1 MPPRPGVIG
10 HCYNA
15 LSPSTI
21 DGNMCEQK
29 FAFVSPSTLGK
40 SSIVGISME
49 QDIDL
54 LYRVLVGWISWTGTK
69 EMKTTLM
76 RQNTVTYNHN
86 Q

>member
-1 MPPRPGVIG
+1 
-10 HCYNA
+10 
-15 LSPSTI
+15 
-21 DGNMCEQK
+21 
-29 FAFVSPSTLGK
+29 
-40 SSIVGISME
+40 ME

-76 RQNTVTYNHN
+76 RQNTVTYNHY